1 MSLTNDLPDW
11 ESLVNPNTLSAA
23 AFQVNPGAQDVL
35 VSLSR
40 PWRVWGAWLN
50 VTIGSTAAYPAGF
63 GYWGA
68 LIKDSAGIS
77 LMRVNC
83 GIMAASQFA
92 TETLFINLGG
102 YNVFDFGN
110 VWAVEL
116 DTDPSI
122 GNLNGRANGGIL
134 YSVP

>member
-1 MSLTNDLPDW
+1 MTFTADLPDW
-11 ESLVNPNTLSAA
+11 ESLSNPNQLSAA
-23 AFQVNPGAQDVL
+23 AFQVSPGSQDVL

-40 PWRVWGAWLN
+40 PWRVWGAWLC
-50 VTIGSTAAYPAGF
+50 VTVGSTAAYPAGF

-68 LIKDSAGIS
+68 KIKDSAGID
-77 LMRVNC
+77 LIRVNA
-83 GIMAASQFA
+83 GVMAASQFDTA
-92 TETLFINLGG
+92 TLFVNLGG

-116 DTDPSI
+116 DTDASI
-122 GNLNGRANGGIL
+122 GNLNGRAQGGIF